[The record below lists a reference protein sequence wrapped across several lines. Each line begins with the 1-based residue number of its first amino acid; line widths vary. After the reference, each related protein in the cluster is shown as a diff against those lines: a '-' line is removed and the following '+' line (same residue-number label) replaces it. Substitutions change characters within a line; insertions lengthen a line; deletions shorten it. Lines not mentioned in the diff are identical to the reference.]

1 MLIKTNHLEIEA
13 VAEEEVADS
22 EEEKQNR
29 QNRSNTIKN
38 RVRKAIATTSKQA
51 NVIGL
56 IADSLIALNLSS

>member
-38 RVRKAIATTSKQA
+38 RVRKAFATTSKQA

>member
-1 MLIKTNHLEIEA
+1 M
-13 VAEEEVADS
+13 AEEEVADS